1 MALELPPDARTSA
14 FQRQDVVGI
23 SDPPLP
29 SYTHLFCVIGAGTG
43 DKSATSCDSR
53 GAGGPSPCS
62 GQATDRPRQQEGPV
76 FQKTRVQ
83 TPGTVLQ
90 VATYYA
96 SRSDHPR
103 WAKAEDKGGPPPP
116 SSSAGDERMELSP
129 S

>member
-14 FQRQDVVGI
+14 FQRQGAVGI
-23 SDPPLP
+23 SDPPPPP

-43 DKSATSCDSR
+43 DKSASSCDSWG
-53 GAGGPSPCS
+53 GASPCS
-62 GQATDRPRQQEGPV
+62 GQATDRPRQQKGPV
-76 FQKTRVQ
+76 FQKMHVQ
-83 TPGTVLQ
+83 TLGTVLQ

-103 WAKAEDKGGPPPP
+103 WAKAEDEGGPPPP
-116 SSSAGDERMELSP
+116 SSSAGDEWMELSP